1 MVPPMRRQ
9 DVQWSSVIIGRRS
22 LTLFGEKISFL
33 GSLGILGRASSSGM
47 EIVYRIALQKQ
58 PPLSWNAVS
67 GRPGILNVVEQVVL
81 GTSVTLA
88 HGSEFEMEW
97 DIVRP

>member
-1 MVPPMRRQ
+1 
-9 DVQWSSVIIGRRS
+9 
-22 LTLFGEKISFL
+22 
-33 GSLGILGRASSSGM
+33 M

-67 GRPGILNVVEQVVL
+67 GRAGILNVVEQVVL